1 MENKILKFAGMIKN
15 SFVDY
20 PGEIATV
27 VFTCGC
33 NFDCWYCH
41 NRSLIKFNQK
51 KIEVIDEK
59 DVLDFLSKRNKMID
73 AVVLS
78 GGEPTLHK
86 ELKAFLTEIKKMNFK
101 TKLDTNGSNP
111 NVLKELLDNKLLDF
125 VAMDIKTSFEKYSNL
140 VQKKVNSEDLQK
152 SIEILMNSNIDYE
165 FRTTF
170 SPDVTLDDIR
180 SIVHIIKGAKAYAL
194 QKYNQPNSKCP
205 KPHDLTDFACAL
217 AIAKEYVD
225 NSFLRSFD

>member
-1 MENKILKFAGMIKN
+1 MIKN

-41 NRSLIKFNQK
+41 NRSLIKQNQK
-51 KIEVIDEK
+51 KIEIIEENE
-59 DVLDFLSKRNKMID
+59 VLDFLNKRRKMID
-73 AVVLS
+73 AVVTS
-78 GGEPTLHK
+78 GGEPTLQK
-86 ELKAFLTEIKKMNFK
+86 ELKSFLIKIKKMNFK

-111 NVLKELLDNKLLDF
+111 NILKELLDEKLLDY

-180 SIVHIIKGAKAYAL
+180 SIVQIIKGAKAYAL
-194 QKYNQPNSKCP
+194 QKYNPQTKTSLQPYNISV
-205 KPHDLTDFACAL
+205 FNEAL
-217 AIAKEYVD
+217 EIAKQYVP